1 MNMYKL
7 DFDTFEEVK
16 TTKTTS
22 FEVDPDVLEGILRH
36 LGFKGKYSY
45 DQWFSVSVKFVEEFE
60 VKTDE

>member
-1 MNMYKL
+1 MYKL
-7 DFDTFEEVK
+7 DLETFEEVK

-22 FEVDPDVLEGILRH
+22 FEVDPDVLEEILRH